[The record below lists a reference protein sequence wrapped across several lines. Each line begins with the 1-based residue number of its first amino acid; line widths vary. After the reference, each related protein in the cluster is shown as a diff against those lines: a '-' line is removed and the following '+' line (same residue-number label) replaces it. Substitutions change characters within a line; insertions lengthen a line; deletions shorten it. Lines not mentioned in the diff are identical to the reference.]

1 MNKNKKIMLIE
12 DDYVDALTI
21 KRAFRDIKVENE
33 LIIAEDGEKALEML
47 KDMQEY
53 PQVIILDLNMPK
65 LSGVEFL
72 KIIKKDENLSIIP
85 VVIMTTS
92 KEDEDKL
99 NCYKNGISGYIEK
112 PIDYNEFLEILK
124 IVYDYWMINEFPR

>member
-1 MNKNKKIMLIE
+1 MHKNKKIMLIE

-47 KDMQEY
+47 KAMQEY

-65 LSGVEFL
+65 LSGIEFL
-72 KIIKKDENLSIIP
+72 KIIKKDENFAIIP

-99 NCYKNGISGYIEK
+99 NCYKNGVSGYVEK

-124 IVYDYWMINEFPR
+124 IVYDYWMINEFPK

>member
-33 LIIAEDGEKALEML
+33 LIIAEDGEKALKML
-47 KDMQEY
+47 NDMEEY

-99 NCYKNGISGYIEK
+99 NCYRNGISGYIEK

>member
-1 MNKNKKIMLIE
+1 MNKKIMLIE

-65 LSGVEFL
+65 LSGIEFL
-72 KIIKKDENLSIIP
+72 KIIKKDENFAIIP

>member
-33 LIIAEDGEKALEML
+33 LTIAEDGEKALEML
-47 KDMQEY
+47 NDMEEY

-72 KIIKKDENLSIIP
+72 KIIKKDEKLSIIP

>member
-47 KDMQEY
+47 KTMEEY

-72 KIIKKDENLSIIP
+72 KIIKKDDDLSIIP

-124 IVYDYWMINEFPR
+124 IVYDYWRINEFPR

>member
-47 KDMQEY
+47 KTMEEY

-72 KIIKKDENLSIIP
+72 KIIKKDDDLSIIP